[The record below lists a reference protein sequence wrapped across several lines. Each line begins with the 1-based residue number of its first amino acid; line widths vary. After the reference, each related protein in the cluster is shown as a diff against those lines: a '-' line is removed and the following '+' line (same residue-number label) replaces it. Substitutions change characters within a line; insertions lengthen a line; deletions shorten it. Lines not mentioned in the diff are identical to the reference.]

1 MAEGSVIGQGTV
13 VRGNVRGDGS
23 VEIYGRVDGDVLVSG
38 DVTLGEQAS
47 IRGDVS
53 GARITIGGTV
63 VGEIRGSEAILL
75 ERTAQVTG
83 DMTAPRV
90 GIEEGARARG
100 ALRTE
105 EPAAQATGRGEHRR
119 AAPRP
124 LEMPRRAETPSPRA
138 AASGPGGSGTEASA
152 PRAAPPPPPRAEAQ
166 KRQPPAPVVP
176 AFRGLQ
182 ARKKKVRGR

>member
-13 VRGNVRGDGS
+13 VRGNVRGEGS
-23 VEIYGRVDGDVLVSG
+23 LEVYGRVDGDVEVTG
-38 DVTLGEQAS
+38 DVTLGDQAS
-47 IRGDVS
+47 VRGDVT
-53 GARITIGGTV
+53 GARITIAGTV
-63 VGEIRGSEAILL
+63 VGEVRGSEAILL
-75 ERTAQVTG
+75 ERSAQVTG

-90 GIEEGARARG
+90 GIEEGARVRG

-105 EPAAQATGRGEHRR
+105 EPAAQSGGRTEQRR
-119 AAPRP
+119 AAPRA
-124 LEMPRRAETPSPRA
+124 LEQMPRRTAEPAAPARAEREQPAPSRAVAPASSPSA
-138 AASGPGGSGTEASA
+138 AAH
-152 PRAAPPPPPRAEAQ
+152 

>member
-105 EPAAQATGRGEHRR
+105 EPAAQATTGRGEHRR

-124 LEMPRRAETPSPRA
+124 LEMPRRAETPSPRGAGTA
-138 AASGPGGSGTEASA
+138 AGTEGSA
-152 PRAAPPPPPRAEAQ
+152 PRAAAPPPLPPQ

>member
-1 MAEGSVIGQGTV
+1 MAEGSVIGQSTV

-23 VEIYGRVDGDVLVSG
+23 VEIYGRVDGDVLVTG

-47 IRGDVS
+47 VRGDVT

-63 VGEIRGSEAILL
+63 VGEVRGSEAIVL

-83 DMTAPRV
+83 DLTAPRV

-105 EPAAQATGRGEHRR
+105 EPAAQSGGRSEQRR

-124 LEMPRRAETPSPRA
+124 LEMPRRAETP
-138 AASGPGGSGTEASA
+138 A
-152 PRAAPPPPPRAEAQ
+152 PARVAEVPSVNRAAPPPPPAAQ

>member
-1 MAEGSVIGQGTV
+1 MAEGSVIGQSTH
-13 VRGNVRGDGS
+13 VRGNVRGEGS
-23 VEIYGRVDGDVLVSG
+23 LEIYGRVDGDVEVTG
-38 DVTLGEQAS
+38 DVTLGDQAS
-47 IRGDVS
+47 VRGDIT
-53 GARITIGGTV
+53 GARITIAGTV
-63 VGEIRGSEAILL
+63 VGEVRGSEAILL
-75 ERTAQVTG
+75 ERSAQVTG

-105 EPAAQATGRGEHRR
+105 EPAAQSGGRAEQRR
-119 AAPRP
+119 AAPRA
-124 LEMPRRAETPSPRA
+124 LEMPRRAEPAASAARAEAPVRA
-138 AASGPGGSGTEASA
+138 AAP
-152 PRAAPPPPPRAEAQ
+152 APPPPAAH

>member
-47 IRGDVS
+47 VRGDVT

-63 VGEIRGSEAILL
+63 VGEVRGSEAIIL
-75 ERTAQVTG
+75 ERSAQVTG

-105 EPAAQATGRGEHRR
+105 
-119 AAPRP
+119 
-124 LEMPRRAETPSPRA
+124 
-138 AASGPGGSGTEASA
+138 
-152 PRAAPPPPPRAEAQ
+152 
-166 KRQPPAPVVP
+166 
-176 AFRGLQ
+176 
-182 ARKKKVRGR
+182 

>member
-23 VEIYGRVDGDVLVSG
+23 VEIYGRVDGDVLVTG

-47 IRGDVS
+47 IRGDVT

-63 VGEIRGSEAILL
+63 VGEVRGSEAIIL

-105 EPAAQATGRGEHRR
+105 EPAAQPAGRGERR
-119 AAPRP
+119 AAPATR
-124 LEMPRRAETPSPRA
+124 EIPRRAELPAPARA
-138 AASGPGGSGTEASA
+138 AEAPA
-152 PRAAPPPPPRAEAQ
+152 PARAPAPATVQ

-182 ARKKKVRGR
+182 ARKKKVRSR

>member
-47 IRGDVS
+47 VRGDVT

-63 VGEIRGSEAILL
+63 VGEVRGSEAIVL

-105 EPAAQATGRGEHRR
+105 EPAAQSAARGAEQRR

-124 LEMPRRAETPSPRA
+124 LEIPRRAEAPAARGSGAEAPVPRA
-138 AASGPGGSGTEASA
+138 A
-152 PRAAPPPPPRAEAQ
+152 AAPPPPQ

>member
-1 MAEGSVIGQGTV
+1 
-13 VRGNVRGDGS
+13 
-23 VEIYGRVDGDVLVSG
+23 
-38 DVTLGEQAS
+38 
-47 IRGDVS
+47 
-53 GARITIGGTV
+53 
-63 VGEIRGSEAILL
+63 
-75 ERTAQVTG
+75 VTG

-105 EPAAQATGRGEHRR
+105 EPAAQSAPRGAEQRR

-124 LEMPRRAETPSPRA
+124 LEIPRRAEAPAARAEAPAPRA
-138 AASGPGGSGTEASA
+138 A
-152 PRAAPPPPPRAEAQ
+152 AAPPPPQ